1 MNGLEEIQKTIGNFA
16 EKSKQTKQQIAQI
29 EKKRA
34 HLAHERNEMKKHNAD
49 SWSVEID
56 VLGNQITELGNQ
68 SQELQN
74 KLDAKYIEV
83 KKVVNLMVDNQVAEN
98 IRKINKLDE
107 EIQEL
112 KDNISEQEK
121 IRAKY
126 EAQKQDFYER
136 FGRIPELS
144 EKAVEEEKIQEQ
156 KCEQAKGKIECVQ
169 EIIEG
174 IKKEISS
181 FINVKED
188 FRNKN
193 WSNYI
198 NEEVEV
204 LPFSVE
210 EAEVEEFEPIEEL
223 MVEKVEPLEEL
234 EIEPFIENATKE
246 NKIREFKIFGTQA
259 EEKDL
264 QRAWNFESYSEEI
277 PETEDIFNLS
287 EIKQPA
293 SVIKEA
299 KVQPQVE
306 YDIEKI
312 AQAIVDE
319 IVSKQAQTVQN
330 IAEQSKEEEI
340 ITFEEANS
348 TENVEPVFEGRI
360 TLTNIIVKIEN
371 GEVVYKA
378 QVNNGDEIKVY
389 PVKSLSWNA
398 FAEDKEKRKEIK
410 EELVNYSIAK
420 YKIFDKKVISRID
433 PTICDVLAQFAAKYD
448 YEEAQLIYDY
458 AMSYSNNVEA
468 EWDNIPS
475 ITYNFSYFENANL
488 SKKDKKVIERI
499 CKNARKNMNIDVIGN
514 GIGLSKIKYLFKK
527 LFATNKAEELPEV
540 KY

>member
-1 MNGLEEIQKTIGNFA
+1 
-16 EKSKQTKQQIAQI
+16 
-29 EKKRA
+29 
-34 HLAHERNEMKKHNAD
+34 
-49 SWSVEID
+49 
-56 VLGNQITELGNQ
+56 
-68 SQELQN
+68 
-74 KLDAKYIEV
+74 
-83 KKVVNLMVDNQVAEN
+83 
-98 IRKINKLDE
+98 
-107 EIQEL
+107 
-112 KDNISEQEK
+112 
-121 IRAKY
+121 
-126 EAQKQDFYER
+126 
-136 FGRIPELS
+136 
-144 EKAVEEEKIQEQ
+144 
-156 KCEQAKGKIECVQ
+156 
-169 EIIEG
+169 
-174 IKKEISS
+174 
-181 FINVKED
+181 
-188 FRNKN
+188 
-193 WSNYI
+193 
-198 NEEVEV
+198 
-204 LPFSVE
+204 
-210 EAEVEEFEPIEEL
+210 

-319 IVSKQAQTVQN
+319 IVSKQAQKVQN

-389 PVKSLSWNA
+389 PIKSLSWNA